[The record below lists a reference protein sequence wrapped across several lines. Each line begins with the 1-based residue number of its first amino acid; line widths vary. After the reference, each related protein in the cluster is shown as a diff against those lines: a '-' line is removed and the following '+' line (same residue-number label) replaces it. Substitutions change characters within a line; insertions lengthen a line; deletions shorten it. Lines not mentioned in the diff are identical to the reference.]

1 VPLKHLALT
10 VFVSAI
16 GVAAAAQQP
25 PAATRELGIKYVRDS
40 EEYAVLARQVYRVA
54 GDAVDR
60 ARAGVTG
67 PWAVVLDIDET
78 TLDNSTYQVERA
90 VYGLAF
96 ENESWNAWVL
106 RREAPAVPG
115 VRAFIDRV
123 RAAGGHVAWIS
134 NREATLADAI
144 RANLAIAGV
153 WNDDDRLCGARP
165 QYPKS
170 QRRHEVVTGTGD
182 CSWSNTPMRVLA
194 FVGDQLGDFP
204 AAAEMIPGTGS
215 DAAFGTTC
223 FLLPNPMYGDW
234 VSRVTRTR

>member
-1 VPLKHLALT
+1 TRCWVWRMPTSKRRI
-10 VFVSAI
+10 I
-16 GVAAAAQQP
+16 GVHRRGYGKGHAMRRVFLSGFVFFALLRCAAAQTMP
-25 PAATRELGIKYVRDS
+25 SATRELGIKYVRDS

-54 GDAVDR
+54 ADAVDR

-123 RAAGGHVAWIS
+123 RAA
-134 NREATLADAI
+134 
-144 RANLAIAGV
+144 
-153 WNDDDRLCGARP
+153 
-165 QYPKS
+165 
-170 QRRHEVVTGTGD
+170 
-182 CSWSNTPMRVLA
+182 
-194 FVGDQLGDFP
+194 
-204 AAAEMIPGTGS
+204 
-215 DAAFGTTC
+215 
-223 FLLPNPMYGDW
+223 
-234 VSRVTRTR
+234 